1 MRRMLLAGLLT
12 VMIII
17 VLPGFTLPYGGS
29 LVGNTG
35 IASADDLTGDLNSN
49 CHTGAKG
56 RGAGG
61 NDKGDESDCILDILG
76 GF

>member
-1 MRRMLLAGLLT
+1 MRRTLLVGFLSAMVIT
-12 VMIII
+12 
-17 VLPGFTLPYGGS
+17 VLPGFTLPYGGTF
-29 LVGNTG
+29 VGGTG
-35 IASADDLTGDLNSN
+35 IASADDLNGDLNSN

-61 NDKGDESDCILDILG
+61 NDKVDEGDCILDILG